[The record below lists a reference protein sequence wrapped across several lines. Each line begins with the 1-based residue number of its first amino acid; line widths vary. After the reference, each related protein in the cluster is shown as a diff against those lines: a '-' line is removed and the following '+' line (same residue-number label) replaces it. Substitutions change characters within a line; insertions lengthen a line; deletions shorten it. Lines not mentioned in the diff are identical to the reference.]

1 MKRLYRI
8 TLFFVLTI
16 ELISSAEAAKYLNRE
31 LLLNSSLTTMDDTAN
46 FVRFIKV
53 DTFRLSIIPPSSG
66 IQFYKNNIVFLSR
79 SKNERKMTPN
89 QISFGAVEAY
99 YASVEDSVTGRHLLF
114 SPASSFSYPCEA
126 MTFSHDYNTV
136 YFTKFPKKGNKEK
149 IFTGRLIPNSTNP
162 SGLVSE
168 IQPLN
173 FCNDNFNYSHP
184 TLSADEAM
192 MIFASDREGSL
203 GGMDLF
209 ISRKVGDHWS
219 EPENL
224 GININTTGNEFF
236 PFLDSDNNLYF
247 SSDKLP
253 GYGGYDIFTCK
264 FNGSGWG
271 NPVNLSTPVNSGQ
284 DEIAFTINNTD
295 GRSAFFTRR
304 QRLGKAEMQ
313 LFRVT
318 LKQGVENQ
326 NLLTISGVYNGKYGS
341 NNEPATATV
350 KNEIKKSEIEPPKT
364 KTVTE
369 MAKTDVAK
377 VTETA
382 SPVKRVPE
390 KDKLKSETKVIKS
403 DIPITKSDT
412 KVTPAANK
420 IVISNANLSAPVESK
435 DLAVYRVQLLPS
447 TSQKNS
453 KEIIL
458 NGTSYKLYEYVYL
471 GATRYTIG
479 EFSKVSLAT
488 ALQKICRQSGYPQ
501 SFVVAFKNNVRS
513 LDPELFK

>member
-1 MKRLYRI
+1 MKGLFKI
-8 TLFFVLTI
+8 ALFFVLTI
-16 ELISSAEAAKYLNRE
+16 ILISSASAGKYLSRE
-31 LLLNSSLTTMDDTAN
+31 LLLNSSLTSMDDTAN

-99 YASVEDSVTGRHLLF
+99 YASVEDSVTGRHMIF
-114 SPASSFSYPCEA
+114 SPVSSFSFPCEA
-126 MTFSHDYNTV
+126 MTFSRDYNTV
-136 YFTKFPKKGNKEK
+136 YFTKFPKKGKKEK
-149 IFTGRLIPNSTNP
+149 IFMGKLIPNSTNP
-162 SGLVSE
+162 SGLASE
-168 IQPLN
+168 LQPLD
-173 FCNDNFNYSHP
+173 FCKDNFNYSHP
-184 TLSADEAM
+184 ALSADESM

-219 EPENL
+219 TPENL
-224 GININTTGNEFF
+224 GNNINTTGNEFF
-236 PFLDSDNNLYF
+236 PFLDSDNNLFF

-264 FNGSGWG
+264 FNGSGWD
-271 NPVNLSTPVNSGQ
+271 NPVNLSTPINSGQ
-284 DEIAFTINNTD
+284 DEIAFTINNTN
-295 GRSAFFTRR
+295 GKSAFFTRR

-318 LKQGVENQ
+318 LKQGIDNQ
-326 NLLTISGVYNGKYGS
+326 NLLTISEVYNGKYGS
-341 NNEPATATV
+341 NIEPAIAT
-350 KNEIKKSEIEPPKT
+350 IKSEIKQSEIALPKT
-364 KTVTE
+364 KTGTE
-369 MAKTDVAK
+369 INKTDVAK
-377 VTETA
+377 VTEP
-382 SPVKRVPE
+382 SQPVKSAPE
-390 KDKLKSETKVIKS
+390 KDKIKSETKVTKS
-403 DIPITKSDT
+403 DNAIAKSDT
-412 KVTPAANK
+412 KVAPADKKVALNK
-420 IVISNANLSAPVESK
+420 ANLPIPVEQK
-435 DLAVYRVQLLPS
+435 NIVVYRVQLLPS

-453 KEIIL
+453 KEIVL
-458 NGTSYKLYEYVYL
+458 NGTSYKLAEYVYL

-479 EFSKVSLAT
+479 EFNKVSLAT

-501 SFVVAFKNNVRS
+501 SFVIVFKNNVRS

>member
-1 MKRLYRI
+1 
-8 TLFFVLTI
+8 
-16 ELISSAEAAKYLNRE
+16 
-31 LLLNSSLTTMDDTAN
+31 
-46 FVRFIKV
+46 
-53 DTFRLSIIPPSSG
+53 
-66 IQFYKNNIVFLSR
+66 
-79 SKNERKMTPN
+79 
-89 QISFGAVEAY
+89 
-99 YASVEDSVTGRHLLF
+99 
-114 SPASSFSYPCEA
+114 
-126 MTFSHDYNTV
+126 
-136 YFTKFPKKGNKEK
+136 
-149 IFTGRLIPNSTNP
+149 
-162 SGLVSE
+162 
-168 IQPLN
+168 
-173 FCNDNFNYSHP
+173 
-184 TLSADEAM
+184 
-192 MIFASDREGSL
+192 
-203 GGMDLF
+203 
-209 ISRKVGDHWS
+209 
-219 EPENL
+219 
-224 GININTTGNEFF
+224 
-236 PFLDSDNNLYF
+236 
-247 SSDKLP
+247 
-253 GYGGYDIFTCK
+253 
-264 FNGSGWG
+264 
-271 NPVNLSTPVNSGQ
+271 
-284 DEIAFTINNTD
+284 
-295 GRSAFFTRR
+295 
-304 QRLGKAEMQ
+304 LGKAEMQ

-390 KDKLKSETKVIKS
+390 KDKLKSETKVTKS

-420 IVISNANLSAPVESK
+420 IVISNANLPSPVESK